1 MPKLSRLFL
10 RSGFICLAVGMLV
23 GGLILVQK
31 GIGRFPFF
39 WILLPAHVYLVL
51 VGGVMQCAL
60 GVSYW
65 ILPRLPGRGRG
76 NTALA
81 WAGYWSLSTAILLIA
96 LHPAAEALMGAVAGD
111 ATFVCGGLLQGVAAV
126 AFAWHAWPRIRASSA
141 PGPAAELQVSGHP
154 APLALAGLLSLA
166 VAIGIGRFVYTPI
179 LPYMTAGL
187 GLAKSEAGL
196 IASANFLGYLL
207 GALAAAWRA
216 APGDPRHWL
225 LGALVVSGLSTGA
238 MTLTTGLASFLLL
251 RFVGGAAGSLVMVLA
266 SSLVMDRLAAAGR
279 AAWAAAMY
287 AGVGTGIAISAVA
300 VPATAS
306 GSDDWQGPWL
316 FCGALSLALSI
327 LIAAFLRTQP
337 VIGSAGTDT
346 ATRDGAQDLRR
357 FILAYGLFG
366 FGYVITATFV
376 SDMVRADPLLQPAE
390 HWVWLCVGLTAA
402 PSAPLW
408 TWAGRRWGTE
418 RAFAAACL
426 IEAVGVA
433 LSVSGGMWRV
443 LLGAGLLGGTFVG
456 LTAMGLVK
464 VRRLSGPDPRRNLA
478 LMTAAF
484 GLGQMAGPTLAG
496 VLHDSLG
503 SYLVPSLLAVSALIA
518 AAGLAARR

>member
-1 MPKLSRLFL
+1 ME
-10 RSGFICLAVGMLV
+10 
-23 GGLILVQK
+23 
-31 GIGRFPFF
+31 
-39 WILLPAHVYLVL
+39 
-51 VGGVMQCAL
+51 
-60 GVSYW
+60 
-65 ILPRLPGRGRG
+65 
-76 NTALA
+76 
-81 WAGYWSLSTAILLIA
+81 
-96 LHPAAEALMGAVAGD
+96 LHL
-111 ATFVCGGLLQGVAAV
+111 
-126 AFAWHAWPRIRASSA
+126 
-141 PGPAAELQVSGHP
+141 SGHP
-154 APLALAGLLSLA
+154 ATLALAGLLSLA

-238 MTLTTGLASFLLL
+238 MALTTGLVPFLLL
-251 RFVGGAAGSLVMVLA
+251 RLAGGAAGALVMVLA

-279 AAWAAAMY
+279 AAWAAVMY
-287 AGVGTGIAISAVA
+287 AGVGTGIAISAMA

-306 GSDDWQGPWL
+306 GSEDWQGPWL
-316 FCGALSLALSI
+316 FCGALSLALSV
-327 LIAAFLRTQP
+327 LIAALLRTPP
-337 VIGSAGTDT
+337 VIRPAGAGR

-376 SDMVRADPLLQPAE
+376 SDMVRADPVLQPAE
-390 HWVWLCVGLTAA
+390 QWVWLCVGLTAA

-503 SYLVPSLLAVSALIA
+503 SYLVPSILAVSALVA

>member
-1 MPKLSRLFL
+1 M
-10 RSGFICLAVGMLV
+10 
-23 GGLILVQK
+23 
-31 GIGRFPFF
+31 
-39 WILLPAHVYLVL
+39 
-51 VGGVMQCAL
+51 AL
-60 GVSYW
+60 
-65 ILPRLPGRGRG
+65 
-76 NTALA
+76 T
-81 WAGYWSLSTAILLIA
+81 T
-96 LHPAAEALMGAVAGD
+96 
-111 ATFVCGGLLQGVAAV
+111 
-126 AFAWHAWPRIRASSA
+126 
-141 PGPAAELQVSGHP
+141 
-154 APLALAGLLSLA
+154 SLA
-166 VAIGIGRFVYTPI
+166 P
-179 LPYMTAGL
+179 
-187 GLAKSEAGL
+187 
-196 IASANFLGYLL
+196 
-207 GALAAAWRA
+207 
-216 APGDPRHWL
+216 
-225 LGALVVSGLSTGA
+225 
-238 MTLTTGLASFLLL
+238 FLLL
-251 RFVGGAAGSLVMVLA
+251 RFAGGAAGALVMVLA

-279 AAWAAAMY
+279 AAWAAVMY
-287 AGVGTGIAISAVA
+287 AGVGTGIAISAMT

-327 LIAAFLRTQP
+327 LIAVLLRTSP
-337 VIGSAGTDT
+337 AAASAKTGTG
-346 ATRDGAQDLRR
+346 TRDGVQDLRR

-376 SDMVRADPLLQPAE
+376 SDMVRADPVLQPAE
-390 HWVWLCVGLTAA
+390 RWVWLCVGLTAA

-433 LSVSGGMWRV
+433 LSVSGGVWRV

-503 SYLVPSLLAVSALIA
+503 SYLVPSILAVSALVA